1 MKALARFMVGVKK
14 EAKKVRWPSKKE
26 MIKYSIAT
34 LVVVVVFGVFFS
46 ALDFA
51 LTGIKMVIR

>member
-14 EAKKVRWPSKKE
+14 EAGKVRWPSKKE

>member
-14 EAKKVRWPSKKE
+14 EATKVRWPSKKE

>member
-14 EAKKVRWPSKKE
+14 EAGKVRWPSKKE

-34 LVVVVVFGVFFS
+34 LVVVVVFGIFFS